1 MEPKELVRPEIM
13 QLEEREYAL
22 KREKIKEKCDLSL
35 NINPCGIS
43 KRVIEK
49 LSQID
54 SRKINHYYPENT
66 ELIEEI
72 ASYTRV
78 DTNQIMLGDGCDG
91 CLGLIANTFINKS
104 DRIIIPTP
112 TFHRYEFH
120 SRIMGGIPIF
130 VPMKN
135 FEVDPDD
142 ILAASPGAKMLF
154 LCNPNNPTG
163 RSISKEVLEEIIKN
177 FEGIIVIDE
186 ALADVTAINGFEL
199 SKRYGNL
206 IFVRSFS
213 KAFGLASLR
222 IGYVISNQS
231 LIQEIKKT
239 SSPFKVNGIA
249 QELGV
254 EVLRDKEY
262 IKKSTDYINKNR
274 SFLMNSLHSL
284 GFVCTPSI
292 TTNFLVD
299 VSKIN
304 PESKAVVEILNKRN
318 VLVTDAGVFRVPESK
333 YIRVAIGTE
342 DENKKFI
349 EVMASLSK
357 EAGEFLIS

>member
-1 MEPKELVRPEIM
+1 MEPKKLVRPEVRE
-13 QLEEREYAL
+13 LEGREYAPNMEQI
-22 KREKIKEKCDLSL
+22 REKCDLSL

-43 KRVIEK
+43 KKVLEK
-49 LSQID
+49 LSHID

-72 ASYTRV
+72 SSYTGV
-78 DTNQIMLGDGCDG
+78 GVGQIMLGDGCDG
-91 CLGLIANTFINKS
+91 CLGLIANTFINKG
-104 DRIIIPTP
+104 DTIIIPTP

-120 SRIMGGIPIF
+120 SSIMGGAPLF

-135 FEVDPDD
+135 FEMSSAD
-142 ILAASPGAKMLF
+142 ILSSSNGAKIIF

-163 RSISKEVLEEIIKN
+163 KGIHKNILEEIIRN
-177 FEGIIVIDE
+177 FRGIVVVDE

-199 SKRYGNL
+199 SKKYNNL

-222 IGYVISNQS
+222 IGYIISNQD
-231 LIQEIKKT
+231 LINEIKKT

-249 QELGV
+249 QELSV
-254 EVLRDKEY
+254 EALRDREY
-262 IKKSTDYINKNR
+262 IRESKDHIDKNR
-274 SFLMNSLHSL
+274 AFLINSLHSL
-284 GFVCTPSI
+284 GFACTASI

-304 PESKAVVEILNKRN
+304 TDSKIVVELLNKHG
-318 VLVTDAGVFRVPESK
+318 VLVTDAAVFRVPDSK

-342 DENKKFI
+342 NENKKFI
-349 EVMASLSK
+349 EVMSSLSK
-357 EAGEFLIS
+357 KFSKSP